1 MHPFAFWRALVIG
14 LLLGFISQ
22 AGFAQSQS
30 PSTPAVRDPLAI
42 SVLQSSI
49 AAMGGTSAVAAIT
62 DTTVTGTEPDISNPG
77 GPPVPF
83 TWQTSGVEFRFTT
96 QNSIGAY
103 TALSGHGIPAQFKNG
118 SWIPLAQYVS
128 RANLGFHLPA
138 LVLNGEIQ
146 NSNYTLQYAGG
157 ATVDGNAVIHIHAV
171 DSSDA
176 TSQIVTPQEWYFDP
190 ATFLPVRVEYL
201 IPEERNVNSSIP
213 ASMEFSNYQSVSGV
227 AVPFQVK
234 IQAGQLLS
242 LTASVTSVVFNSG
255 LPTSTFDP
263 PAAGA
268 Q

>member
-1 MHPFAFWRALVIG
+1 MHLFVFWRTLVLG
-14 LLLGFISQ
+14 SLLFFISQ
-22 AGFAQSQS
+22 VGFAQSQS
-30 PSTPAVRDPLAI
+30 SSTPPVRDPQAI

-49 AAMGGTSAVAAIT
+49 AALGGTSAVAAIT

-83 TWQTSGVEFRFTT
+83 TWQTSGVEFSFTT

-103 TALSGHGIPAQFKNG
+103 TALSGHGIPAQLKNG
-118 SWIPLAQYVS
+118 NWIPLPLYVA
-128 RANLGFHLPA
+128 RANLGFYLPA

-146 NSNYTLQYAGG
+146 NANYTLQYVGA
-157 ATVDGNAVIHIHAV
+157 ATVEGNAVVHIHAV
-171 DSSDA
+171 DNSDA

-190 ATFLPVRVEYL
+190 GTFLPVRVEYS

-234 IQAGQLLS
+234 IQAAQLLS
-242 LTASVTSVVFNSG
+242 LTAGVTSVVFNSG
-255 LPTSTFDP
+255 LPASTFDP